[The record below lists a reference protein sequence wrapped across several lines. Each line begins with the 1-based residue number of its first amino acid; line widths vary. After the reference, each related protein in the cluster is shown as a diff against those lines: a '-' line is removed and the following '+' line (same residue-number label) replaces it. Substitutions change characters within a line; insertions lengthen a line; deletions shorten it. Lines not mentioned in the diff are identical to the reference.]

1 MQNKVKKWM
10 KQKRVLAALI
20 LLIIVAIVII
30 YNQYK
35 PLPEGISYEGSVH
48 FVDDVDFIYD
58 LSYKDLNGKYQQEQE
73 IFETMFQAID
83 EAEEFLVLD
92 MFLFNGYYDEKTKFP
107 KLSQTL
113 TQKIIT
119 QKQKKPNLKVVFV
132 TDEVNT
138 NYNAYKSKEIEQL
151 KENGVEVII
160 TNLDKLRDPTPVYSG
175 FYRAYLQWFGES
187 GTGWIPNPM
196 AAEAPKVTVRSYLR
210 LLNIKANHRKL
221 LATEKEALITS
232 ANPHDAS
239 GFHSNIAFSVKG
251 NIIGDFVKAEQAVAD
266 YSNGSKDFPV
276 YHQKQAEQGD
286 VAVQFLTEGKITKHV
301 LQAIQESRK
310 GDQIWIGMFYIA
322 DRDVVTSLTEAAQRG
337 VSINMVLD
345 PNQNAF
351 GSEKIGLPNLPVAA
365 EFEKLDNEHIQI
377 RWYNTTK
384 EQYHTKLML
393 INKKQTNSSLIIGGS
408 ANYTSRNLND
418 YNLEANLKISAP
430 ADAEV
435 SQEVNDYFDRI
446 WENRD
451 GHYTVDYKEY
461 QDKLPVFKYIMY
473 RIQKLIGVT
482 TY

>member
-1 MQNKVKKWM
+1 MKKRVRKWM
-10 KQKRVLAALI
+10 KQKRFYAALI
-20 LLIIVAIVII
+20 LLIIVAVVII

-35 PLPEGISYEGSVH
+35 PLPDGISYEGSVH

-58 LSYKDLNGKYQQEQE
+58 LSYKDLDGQYQHEQQ
-73 IFETMFQAID
+73 IFKSMYQAIE

-92 MFLFNGYYDEKTKFP
+92 MFLFNGYYDEKTNFP

-119 QKQKKPNLKVVFV
+119 QKQTNPNLQVFFV

-138 NYNAYKSKEIEQL
+138 NYNAYQSKELEEL
-151 KENGVEVII
+151 KKNGVKVII

-175 FYRAYLQWFGES
+175 FYRSYLQWFGES

-196 AAEAPKVTVRSYLR
+196 AATAPKVTIRSYLR
-210 LLNIKANHRKL
+210 LLNVKANHRKL
-221 LATEKEALITS
+221 LATEKQAIITS

-239 GFHSNIAFSVKG
+239 GFHSNIAFSVEG
-251 NIIGDFVKAEQAVAD
+251 NIIGDFVKAEKAVAD
-266 YSNGSKDFPV
+266 YSNGPKEFPGFEEKDET
-276 YHQKQAEQGD
+276 KGD
-286 VAVQFLTEGKITKHV
+286 VAVQLLTEGKITKHV
-301 LQAIQESRK
+301 LEAIQGTSR
-310 GDQIWIGMFYIA
+310 GDEIWIGMFYIA
-322 DRDVVTSLTEAAQRG
+322 DRDVVTAITEAARRG
-337 VSINMVLD
+337 VTINMVLD

-365 EFEKLDNEHIQI
+365 EFEKLDDDRIQI

-393 INKKQTNSSLIIGGS
+393 INKKQTDSSLIIGGS
-408 ANYTSRNLND
+408 ANYTSRNLDD
-418 YNLEANLKISAP
+418 YNLEANLKIHAP

-435 SQEVNDYFDRI
+435 SIEVKDYF
-446 WENRD
+446 NRLWNNQD
-451 GHYTVDYKEY
+451 GQYTVYYKEY